1 MSIIFEALFYFGIFA
16 IVLAISISV
25 LIKLLAWM
33 LGEREI

>member
-16 IVLAISISV
+16 IVLAILIGA